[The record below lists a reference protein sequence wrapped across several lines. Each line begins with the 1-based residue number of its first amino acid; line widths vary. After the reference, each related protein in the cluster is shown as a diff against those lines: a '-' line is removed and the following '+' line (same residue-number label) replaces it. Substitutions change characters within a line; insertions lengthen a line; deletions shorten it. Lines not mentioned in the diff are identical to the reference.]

1 MIKKKKRVSRNSL
14 TFYKELMSS
23 PWPRLRFPFACARKK
38 SKGESRI
45 WGEHTPT
52 PGPASAWPLVF
63 WGCGAHMRGPHPP
76 NFLHRK
82 NLGPRID
89 LAAPS
94 THESQK
100 SPGARLM
107 EGGFVYV
114 APDAPARPSL
124 SGPIRAYPGLSY
136 AEPNPS

>member
-1 MIKKKKRVSRNSL
+1 
-14 TFYKELMSS
+14 MSS
-23 PWPRLRFPFACARKK
+23 SPELLFFPFACTRKK
-38 SKGESRI
+38 SKGESQI
-45 WGEHTPT
+45 WGEHTPR
-52 PGPASAWPLVF
+52 ARLVHGRSFF
-63 WGCGAHMRGPHPP
+63 WDRGAHMTLPRAHPP

-100 SPGARLM
+100 SPRARLM

-114 APDAPARPSL
+114 APDVPRPA
-124 SGPIRAYPGLSY
+124 
-136 AEPNPS
+136 